1 MGRENVME
9 VKFYDT
15 VNDELLKFAVIIS
28 QSNGKWVFCKHKER
42 DTYEVPGGHREA
54 GEDIFETAKRELQEE
69 TGAIK
74 FEIKPICVYSVT
86 GKTRVNDTGEET
98 FGLLC
103 FAEITEFAK
112 ELHSEM
118 EKVVLMD
125 ELPKNNSI
133 IGTTVTVTVDR
144 PLGSYHPE
152 YKDMYYPIN
161 YGYIEGVM
169 ALDGEEQ
176 DAYILGVNEPVKKF
190 TGKIIAIVRR
200 KDDIEEKWIVVPDGV
215 TFSKEE
221 IRRQIHFQEQYFDS
235 EIVM

>member
-1 MGRENVME
+1 MVE
-9 VKFYDT
+9 VRFYDT

-54 GEDIFETAKRELQEE
+54 GEVIFETAKRELQEE

-118 EKVVLMD
+118 VKPGRRWD
-125 ELPKNNSI
+125 SHK
-133 IGTTVTVTVDR
+133 
-144 PLGSYHPE
+144 
-152 YKDMYYPIN
+152 
-161 YGYIEGVM
+161 
-169 ALDGEEQ
+169 DGES
-176 DAYILGVNEPVKKF
+176 
-190 TGKIIAIVRR
+190 VRR
-200 KDDIEEKWIVVPDGV
+200 KCLYPGTVQIAD
-215 TFSKEE
+215 
-221 IRRQIHFQEQYFDS
+221 RRKRPPLYAW
-235 EIVM
+235 

>member
-1 MGRENVME
+1 MDNLE

-54 GEDIFETAKRELQEE
+54 GENILETAKRELQEE
-69 TGAIK
+69 TGAVE
-74 FEIKPICVYSVT
+74 FEVKPICVYSVT

-118 EKVVLMD
+118 DKVVLID
-125 ELPKNNSI
+125 KLPENWTYPLIQPKLIEKYLQVKLQPLFGEKMIQMKLGRYVADLRIIILIPTLAESNAIKHGTLTDTEKN
-133 IGTTVTVTVDR
+133 
-144 PLGSYHPE
+144 
-152 YKDMYYPIN
+152 MYRAI
-161 YGYIEGVM
+161 
-169 ALDGEEQ
+169 
-176 DAYILGVNEPVKKF
+176 F
-190 TGKIIAIVRR
+190 IA
-200 KDDIEEKWIVVPDGV
+200 G
-215 TFSKEE
+215 
-221 IRRQIHFQEQYFDS
+221 RQL
-235 EIVM
+235 